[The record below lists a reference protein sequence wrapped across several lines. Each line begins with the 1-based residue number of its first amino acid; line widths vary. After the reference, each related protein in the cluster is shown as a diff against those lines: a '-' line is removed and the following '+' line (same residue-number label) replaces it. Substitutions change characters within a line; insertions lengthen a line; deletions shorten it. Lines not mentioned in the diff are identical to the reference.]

1 MEYPEEYHSLVTR
14 DQVLY
19 TLLLD
24 KDDQV
29 LLAYNGALIRID
41 IGKSDPYVKPF
52 NWNALLNDNQ
62 ARDRIVKVNLV
73 DEDE

>member
-1 MEYPEEYHSLVTR
+1 MLRFYTVEYPKEYHSLVTR

-24 KDDQV
+24 KDDQI
-29 LLAYNGALIRID
+29 LLVYNGSLVRID

-52 NWNALLNDNQ
+52 NWDAL
-62 ARDRIVKVNLV
+62 
-73 DEDE
+73 